1 MVGPETIR
9 SRLRAAPLGG
19 ICLSLLLG
27 GAAVLAGCSKSSP
40 DPEQARSATAKGVPV
55 DVAAVV
61 QQAMPVEIAVIG
73 NVQAYAKVNI
83 KSQVNG
89 QIMKVGFK
97 DGQDVKRD
105 DLLFLLDTR
114 PFQAA
119 LDLATANL
127 ARDNV
132 QMKNAEAVAARNA
145 DLLAKGFLSQEEYDT
160 ARTSADAFSAAAQAD
175 KAAIELAKVQLDYC
189 TIRSPMDARAGAVLI
204 NEGNLVKANDIPMVV
219 LNQITPIYLGFS
231 VAERYLPEIRK
242 RMAAGDLQVQAIIP
256 TEAERPENG
265 VLTFIDNTVDP
276 TTGTVLLKGTFQNP
290 ERRLWPGQYVNVI
303 LKLGDQPDAIVVPS
317 RAVQVGQTGTYVFVV
332 KPDMTVESRPVV
344 VDREI
349 AGQSVIA
356 KGLSPQETVV
366 TEGQLRLVPGAKVE
380 ARTQAPSGKAAGS

>member
-1 MVGPETIR
+1 
-9 SRLRAAPLGG
+9 
-19 ICLSLLLG
+19 
-27 GAAVLAGCSKSSP
+27 
-40 DPEQARSATAKGVPV
+40 
-55 DVAAVV
+55 
-61 QQAMPVEIAVIG
+61 
-73 NVQAYAKVNI
+73 
-83 KSQVNG
+83 
-89 QIMKVGFK
+89 
-97 DGQDVKRD
+97 
-105 DLLFLLDTR
+105 
-114 PFQAA
+114 
-119 LDLATANL
+119 
-127 ARDNV
+127 
-132 QMKNAEAVAARNA
+132 
-145 DLLAKGFLSQEEYDT
+145 
-160 ARTSADAFSAAAQAD
+160 
-175 KAAIELAKVQLDYC
+175 
-189 TIRSPMDARAGAVLI
+189 
-204 NEGNLVKANDIPMVV
+204 
-219 LNQITPIYLGFS
+219 
-231 VAERYLPEIRK
+231 
-242 RMAAGDLQVQAIIP
+242 VQAIIP